1 MFNNSKTFK
10 NMADVEFI
18 SRTQNR
24 LLVVYDNDVYDLSQ
38 FQNKHP
44 GGATV
49 IKEWK
54 GKSVDNVIFNEA
66 YFRHSRG
73 ILSKLNYYKI
83 GTIEKATVPDPKA
96 QKQTNQAA
104 PQKSQN
110 QQQQQQQIQSKKQ
123 NQNVTDQQAQQI
135 AAQKK
140 EQLIH
145 EQNEKQRQA
154 LLEQKKLEEQKK
166 IQLQKQLEQQH
177 LQQQQQQAQQLEKI
191 KAQQNQQRQSVQNSN
206 NVQQNVK
213 QSNNSQ
219 QHITSEKKLNIS
231 PQTKQAQQEYQANKN
246 NEQLSKQ
253 ISIVLIDDKGS
264 DHTNH
269 QQNNISSQKNMN
281 LYPDNPLQS
290 KDSIIQEKQTPTNSK
305 QFGKNGRASLSSE
318 KSIGRIKDF
327 LMHAESNAVPSTIP
341 LVNPSQFSQRTIQLE
356 EAKKQEE
363 TKSDPFDDNFDLEDL
378 YNDEQLKQTIIPQSI
393 KFTIFKLLKAIVS

>member
-1 MFNNSKTFK
+1 MFNSSKTFK
-10 NMADVEFI
+10 NMADVEFV

-24 LLVVYDNDVYDLSQ
+24 LLVVYESDVYDLSQ

-83 GTIEKATVPDPKA
+83 GTIENATVPDPKA

-104 PQKSQN
+104 PQKNQS
-110 QQQQQQQIQSKKQ
+110 QQQQQQSQSKKY
-123 NQNVTDQQAQQI
+123 NSNMTDQQAQQI

-140 EQLIH
+140 EQLIK
-145 EQNEKQRQA
+145 EQNEKQKQA
-154 LLEQKKLEEQKK
+154 MLEQKKLEEQKK
-166 IQLQKQLEQQH
+166 IQIQKQLEQQR
-177 LQQQQQQAQQLEKI
+177 LQQQQQQAQQLDKI
-191 KAQQNQQRQSVQNSN
+191 RAQQNEKRQSVQNN
-206 NVQQNVK
+206 NIQQNMK
-213 QSNNSQ
+213 QQNSSQ
-219 QHITSEKKLNIS
+219 QQITSEKKVNIS
-231 PQTKQAQQEYQANKN
+231 PQTKPAYQENHSNNQQF
-246 NEQLSKQ
+246 SKQ

-264 DHTNH
+264 DHTNN
-269 QQNNISSQKNMN
+269 QQNNIPSQKNMN

-290 KDSIIQEKQTPTNSK
+290 KDSIIQERQTPTNSK
-305 QFGKNGRASLSSE
+305 QFGKNGRTSISSE

-356 EAKKQEE
+356 EAKKQEAA
-363 TKSDPFDDNFDLEDL
+363 KNDPFDDNFDLEDL